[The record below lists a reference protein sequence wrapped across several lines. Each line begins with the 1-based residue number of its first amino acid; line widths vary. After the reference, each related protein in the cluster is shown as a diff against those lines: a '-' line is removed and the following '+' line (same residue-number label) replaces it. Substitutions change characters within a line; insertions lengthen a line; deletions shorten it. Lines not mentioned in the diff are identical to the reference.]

1 MTRAQKSD
9 RDFSADAPAADG
21 ESLAGLLGQSEV
33 LDAFDETIRRRFGQ
47 TISAA
52 VARTTKRR

>member
-1 MTRAQKSD
+1 MIRAHKSD

-21 ESLAGLLGQSEV
+21 GDLAALLDQSEV
-33 LDAFDETIRRRFGQ
+33 LDAFDDAIRLRFNQ
-47 TISAA
+47 MISAA